1 MSLLSKNVLKIC
13 ATQIFLCS
21 ALFGETTYSYNLRDS
36 AAALNWGDAS
46 TWTPAADAPLEVPDG
61 NTSRVYLQKKE
72 VLLMLDKDRTI
83 TYMATGGNGMVLDLM
98 SNKLTIDAANMSGYA
113 LWFNNA
119 GIKSDSET
127 IIQGGTF
134 ALTNTSSNTDAHL
147 SLGANAASTGR
158 TILTFAEDTR
168 LEFYNKTPNL
178 RYRYDADS
186 ASYNG
191 KNGAVFNLLGYTTT
205 DPSNSGTYSNLRIG
219 TTSGYINEEYYDTSL
234 VTVNIGSE
242 SVKTSKAE
250 LGGITQYGA
259 TTLNVY
265 GSIVLNG
272 AYSAAENST
281 NSLAKTEFNIYNGAV
296 ATFKN
301 NAFNANGGK
310 LFVQSGGKIQA
321 LDSGLKISNTDVV
334 INGNVEV
341 ADGTTNSFIQF
352 TNSTVLLDGEGAT
365 VKYTN
370 VGGNSGLYSGTVMT
384 ISNGAKLDS
393 LNGFIVTDS
402 VLRLNTQGAISCE
415 WLNFGNNGTIEFNVE
430 NVAQCHFQVWGTN
443 TKAVFNASQ
452 DFSKYSYIFRN
463 GYSNSEIRHTVNIVL
478 GDNVE
483 YIKGRSLTEF
493 GLAEGYGLTIENFA
507 NDVFLFSNWN
517 ENDDLSFVDLG
528 DDWVDLHTDTIVVDG
543 QTYTTLRANYIPEP
557 SLFGG
562 FFGLAAAAFYIY
574 HKSRK

>member
-1 MSLLSKNVLKIC
+1 M
-13 ATQIFLCS
+13 
-21 ALFGETTYSYNLRDS
+21 
-36 AAALNWGDAS
+36 
-46 TWTPAADAPLEVPDG
+46 
-61 NTSRVYLQKKE
+61 
-72 VLLMLDKDRTI
+72 
-83 TYMATGGNGMVLDLM
+83 
-98 SNKLTIDAANMSGYA
+98 
-113 LWFNNA
+113 
-119 GIKSDSET
+119 
-127 IIQGGTF
+127 
-134 ALTNTSSNTDAHL
+134 
-147 SLGANAASTGR
+147 
-158 TILTFAEDTR
+158 
-168 LEFYNKTPNL
+168 
-178 RYRYDADS
+178 
-186 ASYNG
+186 
-191 KNGAVFNLLGYTTT
+191 
-205 DPSNSGTYSNLRIG
+205 
-219 TTSGYINEEYYDTSL
+219 
-234 VTVNIGSE
+234 
-242 SVKTSKAE
+242 
-250 LGGITQYGA
+250 
-259 TTLNVY
+259 NVY

-415 WLNFGNNGTIEFNVE
+415 WLNFGKNGTIEFNVE

-452 DFSKYSYIFRN
+452 DFPKYSFIFRN

-574 HKSRK
+574 RKSRK

>member
-83 TYMATGGNGMVLDLM
+83 TYMANGGNGMVLDLM

-134 ALTNTSSNTDAHL
+134 ALTNTSSNPDAHL

-393 LNGFIVTDS
+393 LNGFTVTDS

-415 WLNFGNNGTIEFNVE
+415 WLNFGKNGTIEFNVE

-507 NDVFLFSNWN
+507 NDVFLFSDWN

-574 HKSRK
+574 RKSRK